1 MLGIP
6 YLLRRPKYHQFWTTQ
21 KGADHYFKTVGRSP
35 IPLPA
40 TSLAA
45 QPDLLER
52 SRGQVAHDGDVWF
65 AEPCEEI
72 ALASDQYDFTISL
85 LHLEPVIRL
94 SRFDEA
100 EEDEDAFDV
109 MSRRLTGRR

>member
-1 MLGIP
+1 MFDSG
-6 YLLRRPKYHQFWTTQ
+6 
-21 KGADHYFKTVGRSP
+21 
-35 IPLPA
+35 
-40 TSLAA
+40 
-45 QPDLLER
+45 
-52 SRGQVAHDGDVWF
+52 SR
-65 AEPCEEI
+65 EEI

-100 EEDEDAFDV
+100 EEDEDAFDA